1 MRNYKSESVASI
13 QRRSLFSD
21 LLETSIYVLS
31 ASCVPPPLKLLR
43 SWNIEKQKQNRKEEN
58 KNTNYLFIIDL

>member
-1 MRNYKSESVASI
+1 M
-13 QRRSLFSD
+13 FSD
-21 LLETSIYVLS
+21 LLETSIYVLP

-58 KNTNYLFIIDL
+58 KNTNYLFIIDLQQS